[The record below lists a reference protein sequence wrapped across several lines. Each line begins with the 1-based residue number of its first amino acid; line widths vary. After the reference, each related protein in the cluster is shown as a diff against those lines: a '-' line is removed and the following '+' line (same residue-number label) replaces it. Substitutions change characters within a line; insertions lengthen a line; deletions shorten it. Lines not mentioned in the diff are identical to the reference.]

1 MQLNLYFTYRIGGQ
15 NYNYTLVDRVENAD
29 KHYNCDRRV
38 LVDRWHNPGD
48 ETFFKDV
55 KDASVTRP
63 TSRFVQKNNY
73 LNMTS
78 LNVAYEF
85 DGRLLEPLRIK
96 YLKLAFYMN
105 DLFRISTMKAERGLD
120 YPFARTFTT
129 SLQIRF

>member
-1 MQLNLYFTYRIGGQ
+1 M
-15 NYNYTLVDRVENAD
+15 
-29 KHYNCDRRV
+29 
-38 LVDRWHNPGD
+38 
-48 ETFFKDV
+48 

-85 DGRLLEPLRIK
+85 NPRLLEPLRIK
-96 YLKLAFYMN
+96 YLKLAVYMT

>member
-1 MQLNLYFTYRIGGQ
+1 M
-15 NYNYTLVDRVENAD
+15 NYSLGEKAYNQTLVDRVENAD

-38 LVDRWHNPGD
+38 LYDRWHKPGD

-73 LNMTS
+73 LNMTY

-85 DGRLLEPLRIK
+85 NPRLLEPLRIK
-96 YLKLAFYMN
+96 YLKLAFYMT
-105 DLFRISTMKAERGLD
+105 DLCRISTMKAERGLD